1 MWGGPG
7 TADANDT
14 FWGPRGIVV
23 DSKGRVLITD
33 TGNNRVVVFDKNG
46 KYITQFGV
54 KGIEPGEFYEPV
66 GLAVDSSDWLYV
78 VDTWNQ
84 RIQVFAPDASGVY
97 YQFQKQWEVKG
108 WDGEST
114 ENKPFID
121 VDANGKVYVTDPDK
135 FRVLSFDQDGNFLRG
150 WGDYSSGI
158 DGFGKPVGIAV
169 DADGAVW
176 VSDAEN
182 NRLLKFVI
190 VDSGISSLP
199 QNYPALPSSSIQ
211 LTYNFSTGLVENP
224 TGAICL
230 PDQ

>member
-1 MWGGPG
+1 M
-7 TADANDT
+7 
-14 FWGPRGIVV
+14 
-23 DSKGRVLITD
+23 
-33 TGNNRVVVFDKNG
+33 
-46 KYITQFGV
+46 
-54 KGIEPGEFYEPV
+54 
-66 GLAVDSSDWLYV
+66 

-84 RIQVFAPDASGVY
+84 RIQVFAPDATGVF
-97 YQFQKQWEVKG
+97 YQFQKQWEVHG

-121 VDANGKVYVTDPDK
+121 VDSNGKIYVTDPDK
-135 FRVLSFDQDGNFLRG
+135 FRVLSFDKDGNFLRG

-169 DADGAVW
+169 AADGSVW

-190 VDSGISSLP
+190 VDSTVSSLP
-199 QNYPALPSSSIQ
+199 QDYPALPASSIQ

-224 TGAICL
+224 LGQSVYHISEDGKSWVPVIPEGILAVL
-230 PDQ
+230 PLDTKPTLIDNQWVIMDSLDALKFRWDADLLLWISMGETLPTPTN